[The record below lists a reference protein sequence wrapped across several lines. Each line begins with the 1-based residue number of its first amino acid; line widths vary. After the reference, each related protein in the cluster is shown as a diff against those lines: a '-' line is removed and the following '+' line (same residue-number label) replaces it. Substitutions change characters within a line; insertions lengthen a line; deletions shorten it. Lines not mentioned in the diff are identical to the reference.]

1 MIGFPQNLSR
11 RDFALVLLGALTLG
25 VGLPQMT
32 GCSLEGAQQ
41 QIEDHLKQKYGDIQY
56 TIFNFAPYN
65 AFDHTYNELS
75 AYLPGGD
82 STYDGFDAKLFTDG
96 GANAFQDSYYGIII
110 RTQFEAMAQ
119 QVADKYFKHS
129 KVFTTYDDFPDD
141 VTATT
146 PLEQVLSEGK
156 MAHNFV
162 DVYVDSS
169 DYMAKG
175 KINKKAVKR
184 DTEKFAEEWKDNCSR
199 SAITGW
205 AITKVSYDELKD
217 RHAVAKIRD
226 AFDKYILDTEE
237 ISSPDWSENP
247 VPGVR

>member
-1 MIGFPQNLSR
+1 
-11 RDFALVLLGALTLG
+11 
-25 VGLPQMT
+25 MT

-41 QIEDHLKQKYGDIQY
+41 QIEDHLRQKYGEIQY

-82 STYDGFDAKLFTDG
+82 STYDGFDAKLYTDG
-96 GANAFQDSYYGIII
+96 GTNAFQDSYYGIII
-110 RTQFEAMAQ
+110 RTQFESMIQ

-129 KVFTTYDDFPDD
+129 KAYTTYEDFPDD

-156 MAHNFV
+156 MAHNTV
-162 DVYVDSS
+162 RLYVDANEYQ
-169 DYMAKG
+169 DDGNFDKQ
-175 KINKKAVKR
+175 R
-184 DTEKFAEEWKDNCSR
+184 FEKDLQSLATAWKDTCHASEVRGMLIKEETYQALTNR
-199 SAITGW
+199 SYMTYIGNNFEKLIIDDKT
-205 AITKVSYDELKD
+205 ISYSNWST
-217 RHAVAKIRD
+217 
-226 AFDKYILDTEE
+226 DK
-237 ISSPDWSENP
+237 